1 MSKAS
6 ISKSKTQP
14 HTTGHK
20 SRVCRTCNVRK
31 AIERF
36 EITKGY
42 RARQCRSCRQAG
54 KRKRMSE
61 SPYAYT
67 NNLYAQ
73 LSHRR
78 KKTHDFNID
87 KEYLHK
93 LYDHQKGLC
102 LYTGIAMTHIKDGT
116 GYHLQNISIDRIDNN
131 QGYVEGNIALVC
143 LACNMMKYTMEL
155 KDLVKWC
162 KLIAKHNED

>member
-6 ISKSKTQP
+6 RSKSKTQP
-14 HTTGHK
+14 HSTGPK
-20 SRVCRTCNVRK
+20 SRVCKTCNIRK
-31 AIERF
+31 DINRF
-36 EITKGY
+36 EISKGY
-42 RARQCRSCRQAG
+42 RARICRSCRQSG
-54 KRKRMSE
+54 KRKRLSE

-67 NNLYAQ
+67 SNLYAQ
-73 LSHRR
+73 LIHRR

-93 LYDHQKGLC
+93 LYDLQEGRC
-102 LYTGIAMTHIKDGT
+102 LYTGIMMTHIKDGT
-116 GYHLQNISIDRIDNN
+116 GYHLSNISIDRIDNT

-143 LACNMMKYTMEL
+143 LACNMMKYTMDL

-162 KLIAKHNED
+162 KLIAKHNG